1 MEQVKNKWVNG
12 FIIGTFVSLY
22 LLVSIISTI
31 HVIDFFELS
40 NPKWL
45 AISLAIG
52 FELGAA
58 ASLAAIITLDK
69 MNKTL
74 VWALFLVIT
83 AMQMQG
89 NMYYAF
95 INMGDFTTWSELFNL
110 IEEEPLYQKR
120 VLSFVSGAILPLVA
134 LGFIKSLVDYIKPVD
149 DSPVL
154 DDSAVEKK
162 TEVDSSWKS
171 EDILDKPTTAA
182 PPHTEGMSVDDIK
195 AWQEVGDKLAEEVEE
210 EWDEDHAL
218 DMVMNDMVK
227 DLTDDDIEEIIN
239 TNEKEIEPNKDL
251 KSAAENFKEA
261 KPDLLE
267 KQPQTNIPAKGLI
280 NRPTETT
287 SVRLGGARGNAQRPL
302 EEVRKPNNK

>member
-1 MEQVKNKWVNG
+1 MEQIKNKWVNG

-134 LGFIKSLVDYIKPVD
+134 LGFIKSLVDYIKPAD

-154 DDSAVEKK
+154 DEASIEKK

-171 EDILDKPTTAA
+171 EDILDKPTSAA
-182 PPHTEGMSVDDIK
+182 PPHTEGMSVNDIK
-195 AWQEVGDKLAEEVEE
+195 AWQEVGDKLAEEVED

-227 DLTDDDIEEIIN
+227 DFTDDDIEKMMDA
-239 TNEKEIEPNKDL
+239 NENEIEPTQEL
-251 KSAAENFKEA
+251 KSAVKEYNSRVNS
-261 KPDLLE
+261 DLLE
-267 KQPQTNIPAKGLI
+267 KQPQTNIPAKGFI
-280 NRPTETT
+280 NRPIETS
-287 SVRLGGARGNAQRPL
+287 SVTLEGTKANIQRKIK
-302 EEVRKPNNK
+302 EVKKNNK

>member
-1 MEQVKNKWVNG
+1 MEQIKNKWVNG

-134 LGFIKSLVDYIKPVD
+134 LGFIKSLVDYIKPSD

-154 DDSAVEKK
+154 NEDSIEKK
-162 TEVDSSWKS
+162 TKVDSGWKS
-171 EDILDKPTTAA
+171 EDILDKPTSTAPA
-182 PPHTEGMSVDDIK
+182 HTEGMLDDDIK
-195 AWQEVGDKLAEEVEE
+195 AWQDVGEKLAEEVED

-227 DLTDDDIEEIIN
+227 DLEEDEIDSLPDEARVFNPPPRMDI
-239 TNEKEIEPNKDL
+239 
-251 KSAAENFKEA
+251 
-261 KPDLLE
+261 LE
-267 KQPQTNIPAKGLI
+267 KQQQTNIPAKGLI
-280 NRPTETT
+280 NKPTETT
-287 SVRLGGARGNAQRPL
+287 SITLEGGRGNTQRKIK
-302 EEVRKPNNK
+302 EVRNSNNK

>member
-1 MEQVKNKWVNG
+1 MEQIKNKWVNG

-134 LGFIKSLVDYIKPVD
+134 LGFIKSLVDYIKPAD

-154 DDSAVEKK
+154 NEDSIEKK
-162 TEVDSSWKS
+162 TKVDSSWKS
-171 EDILDKPTTAA
+171 EDILDKPTSAA
-182 PPHTEGMSVDDIK
+182 PAHTEGMSVDDIK
-195 AWQEVGDKLAEEVEE
+195 AWQDVGEKLAEEVED

-227 DLTDDDIEEIIN
+227 DLEEDEIDSLPDEARGFNPPPRMDI
-239 TNEKEIEPNKDL
+239 
-251 KSAAENFKEA
+251 
-261 KPDLLE
+261 LE
-267 KQPQTNIPAKGLI
+267 KQQQTNIPAKGLI
-280 NRPTETT
+280 NKPTETT
-287 SVRLGGARGNAQRPL
+287 SITLEGARGNTQRKIK
-302 EEVRKPNNK
+302 EVRNSNNK

>member
-154 DDSAVEKK
+154 DDSPVEKK
-162 TEVDSSWKS
+162 TKEDSNWKS
-171 EDILDKPTTAA
+171 EDILDKPHTIH
-182 PPHTEGMSVDDIK
+182 PHTEGMSIDDIE
-195 AWQEVGDKLAEEVEE
+195 AWQDVGDKLAEEVEDK
-210 EWDEDHAL
+210 WDELDRIHAL
-218 DMVMNDMVK
+218 DMALNDKVK
-227 DLTDDDIEEIIN
+227 DMDIQDFEVDTEQVS
-239 TNEKEIEPNKDL
+239 TEFQEPM
-251 KSAAENFKEA
+251 
-261 KPDLLE
+261 PDLLE
-267 KQPQTNIPAKGLI
+267 KQPQTNIPVKGLI
-280 NRPTETT
+280 NKPAETT
-287 SVRLGGARGNAQRPL
+287 SVSLEGGRGNAQRKIR
-302 EEVRKPNNK
+302 EVRKNNKK

>member
-1 MEQVKNKWVNG
+1 MEQIKNKWVNG

-134 LGFIKSLVDYIKPVD
+134 LGFIKSLVDYIKPAD

-154 DDSAVEKK
+154 DEASIEKK

-171 EDILDKPTTAA
+171 EDILDKPTSAA
-182 PPHTEGMSVDDIK
+182 PAHTEGMSVNDIK
-195 AWQEVGDKLAEEVEE
+195 AWQEVGDKLAEE

-280 NRPTETT
+280 NRSVETS
-287 SVRLGGARGNAQRPL
+287 SVTLEGTKANIQRKIK
-302 EEVRKPNNK
+302 EVKKNNK

>member
-1 MEQVKNKWVNG
+1 MEQIKSKWVNG

-154 DDSAVEKK
+154 DDSPVEKK
-162 TEVDSSWKS
+162 TKEDSNWKS
-171 EDILDKPTTAA
+171 EDILDKPHTIH
-182 PPHTEGMSVDDIK
+182 PHTEGMSIDDIE
-195 AWQEVGDKLAEEVEE
+195 AWQDVGDKLAEEVEDK
-210 EWDEDHAL
+210 WDELDRIHAL
-218 DMVMNDMVK
+218 DMALNDKVK
-227 DLTDDDIEEIIN
+227 DMDIQDFEVDTEQVS
-239 TNEKEIEPNKDL
+239 TEFQEPM
-251 KSAAENFKEA
+251 
-261 KPDLLE
+261 PDLLE
-267 KQPQTNIPAKGLI
+267 KQPQTNIPVKGLI
-280 NRPTETT
+280 NKPAETT
-287 SVRLGGARGNAQRPL
+287 SVSLEGGRGNAQRKIR
-302 EEVRKPNNK
+302 EVKNKNK

>member
-1 MEQVKNKWVNG
+1 
-12 FIIGTFVSLY
+12 
-22 LLVSIISTI
+22 
-31 HVIDFFELS
+31 
-40 NPKWL
+40 
-45 AISLAIG
+45 
-52 FELGAA
+52 
-58 ASLAAIITLDK
+58 

-83 AMQMQG
+83 AIQMQG

-134 LGFIKSLVDYIKPVD
+134 LGFIKSLVDYIKPAD

-154 DDSAVEKK
+154 DEASIEKK

-171 EDILDKPTTAA
+171 EDILDKPTSAA
-182 PPHTEGMSVDDIK
+182 PAHTEGMSVDDIK
-195 AWQEVGDKLAEEVEE
+195 AWQDVGDKLAEEVED

-227 DLTDDDIEEIIN
+227 DMDIQDFEADQESR
-239 TNEKEIEPNKDL
+239 PN
-251 KSAAENFKEA
+251 
-261 KPDLLE
+261 LLE
-267 KQPQTNIPAKGLI
+267 KQPQTNIPAKGFI

-287 SVRLGGARGNAQRPL
+287 SVTLEGKKGNIQRKIR
-302 EEVRKPNNK
+302 EERKINK

>member
-1 MEQVKNKWVNG
+1 MEQIKNKWVNG

-134 LGFIKSLVDYIKPVD
+134 LGFIKSLVDYIKPSD

-154 DDSAVEKK
+154 NEDSIEKK
-162 TEVDSSWKS
+162 TEVGSNWKS
-171 EDILDKPTTAA
+171 EDILDKPTSAA
-182 PPHTEGMSVDDIK
+182 PAHTEGMSVDDIK
-195 AWQEVGDKLAEEVEE
+195 AWQEVGDKLAEEVED

-227 DLTDDDIEEIIN
+227 DFTDDDIEKIID
-239 TNEKEIEPNKDL
+239 TNEKEIKPNQKL
-251 KSAAENFKEA
+251 KLASKEY
-261 KPDLLE
+261 KSDLL
-267 KQPQTNIPAKGLI
+267 KQQPQTNIPAKGLI
-280 NRPTETT
+280 NKPAETT
-287 SVRLGGARGNAQRPL
+287 SITLEGGRGNAQRKIK
-302 EEVRKPNNK
+302 EVRNSNNK